1 MYVPSVIRE
10 PFSAV
15 RATLNAVIFNSPS
28 PRSVEPD
35 FSVMPSLV
43 LVEPVIVAPDLSIES
58 VMPCGISIGAL
69 SEKLPLM
76 VIFAGFCVAFSRA
89 L

>member
-1 MYVPSVIRE
+1 M
-10 PFSAV
+10 
-15 RATLNAVIFNSPS
+15 
-28 PRSVEPD
+28 EPD

-43 LVEPVIVAPDLSIES
+43 LFEPAIVAPDLSIES

-76 VIFAGFCVAFSRA
+76 LIFAGFCVAFSRA
-89 L
+89 F